1 MFIQKKDSFF
11 KYKIFFFWI
20 QNILLK
26 KSFFKRGRIA
36 YPYIQGREQS
46 LAIGTD
52 GQSFCKTIYMIER
65 SWIFISIS
73 GSAVWQMFE
82 VVSACVV
89 SSELISWLRQGRLR
103 KSSFGRNFPL
113 SGQQITTHKS
123 MASFLADCWDS
134 FFILRFYSLSGK
146 VSVSAA
152 LPLSYLFQTG
162 ALETRII
169 NCTVFSQTHAECTK
183 KWEWTIFCQTW
194 IINNGPV
201 SFSGEDRGNSYEKR
215 FSLALE
221 LEGREVKR
229 QKRIFKILTID
240 LPAGSGTWLFFS
252 HQITLGCQVVT

>member
-1 MFIQKKDSFF
+1 MTNVWSCERMRGFFRVDQLTAAGETQEKQLWQKFSTLWSTN
-11 KYKIFFFWI
+11 YYTQEHGIFFGG
-20 QNILLK
+20 LLG
-26 KSFFKRGRIA
+26 FF
-36 YPYIQGREQS
+36 
-46 LAIGTD
+46 
-52 GQSFCKTIYMIER
+52 
-65 SWIFISIS
+65 
-73 GSAVWQMFE
+73 
-82 VVSACVV
+82 
-89 SSELISWLRQGRLR
+89 
-103 KSSFGRNFPL
+103 
-113 SGQQITTHKS
+113 
-123 MASFLADCWDS
+123 

-146 VSVSAA
+146 VSLSAA

-169 NCTVFSQTHAECTK
+169 NYTVFSQTHAECTK